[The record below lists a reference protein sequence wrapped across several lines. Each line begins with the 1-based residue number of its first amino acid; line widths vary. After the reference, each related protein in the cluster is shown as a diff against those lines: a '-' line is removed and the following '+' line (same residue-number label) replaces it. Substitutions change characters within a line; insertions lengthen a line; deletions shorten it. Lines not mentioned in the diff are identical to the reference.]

1 MATASNFIRLVGE
14 HLRMIRESKGI
25 NQEGLAEKAGIAR
38 ARISEIEN
46 GKGNATLATL
56 EKVMD
61 ALEITPMEIFNFQ
74 NLSDTKDITDKK
86 LLIEIHRSLLM
97 ERDLSEVQYVID
109 NAKDVIRLMD
119 KKSDYGKK

>member
-25 NQEGLAEKAGIAR
+25 NQEDLAEKAGIAR

-61 ALEITPMEIFNFQ
+61 ALEVTPMELFNFQ
-74 NLSDTKDITDKK
+74 KLSNTKDITDKK

-97 ERDLSEVQYVID
+97 ERDLSEIEYVI
-109 NAKDVIRLMD
+109 NTTKDFLRTVD
-119 KKSDYGKK
+119 KKIDYGKK